1 MHLIDDVYLIFA
13 GAGSV
18 SCFVAQ
24 VADIVHT
31 VVGSRIHLHH
41 VQNAAV
47 IDALADLTL
56 AAGVSIDR
64 MQAVDCLCK
73 DLGAGG
79 FAGAAHAGKQVGV
92 AHTAGGDLIAQGRHN
107 AALTHHIFKPLGSPL
122 AVQGSIHEQHSP
134 FRTKSAIKKDS
145 A

>member
-31 VVGSRIHLHH
+31 VIGSRIHLHH

-73 DLGAGG
+73 ILA
-79 FAGAAHAGKQVGV
+79 QVV
-92 AHTAGGDLIAQGRHN
+92 L
-107 AALTHHIFKPLGSPL
+107 PVP
-122 AVQGSIHEQHSP
+122 
-134 FRTKSAIKKDS
+134 RTPVNR
-145 A
+145 